1 MDYKYIEQL
10 LERYWI
16 CESSEAEERI
26 LRDFFAQEEIPA
38 HLVRYRSLFEYER
51 SAAAESLDAEFDA
64 RVCALAEVKPQI
76 VVKAQR
82 LTMARRLRPFCR
94 AAASVAV
101 ALLLGNA
108 AQHSFNREEAPEGW
122 DYNMA
127 GYTDSY
133 ENPQKA
139 LDESL
144 EALKMVQDGLKTAV
158 ASDSTQREPMAA
170 DVKAV
175 VE

>member
-10 LERYWI
+10 LERYWA
-16 CESSEAEERI
+16 CGSSEAEERI

-38 HLVRYRSLFEYER
+38 HLARYRSLFEYER
-51 SAAAESLDAEFDA
+51 SAAAEGLDAAFDA
-64 RVCALAEVKPQI
+64 RVCALAEVEARPA
-76 VVKAQR
+76 VKAQR
-82 LTMARRLRPFCR
+82 MTMARRLRPFYR

-108 AQHSFNREEAPEGW
+108 AQHSFNQEKAPEGW

-127 GYTDSY
+127 GYTDTY
-133 ENPQKA
+133 ENPQTA
-139 LDESL
+139 LDESF
-144 EALKMVQDGLKTAV
+144 EALKMVQDGLKTAAV
-158 ASDSTQREPMAA
+158 SDSTQREPMAA
-170 DVKAV
+170 DVKAA

>member
-10 LERYWI
+10 LERYWD

-26 LRDFFAQEEIPA
+26 LREFFAQENIPA
-38 HLVRYRSLFEYER
+38 HLARYRSLFEYER
-51 SAAAESLDAEFDA
+51 TAAAERLDAAFDA
-64 RVCALAEVKPQI
+64 RVCALAEVAPET

-82 LTMARRLRPFCR
+82 MTMARRLRPFYR
-94 AAASVAV
+94 AAASVAIV
-101 ALLLGNA
+101 LLLGTA

-127 GYTDSY
+127 GYTDTY
-133 ENPQKA
+133 ENPQTA
-139 LDESL
+139 LDESI

-158 ASDSTQREPMAA
+158 VTDSAQREPMAA

-175 VE
+175 ME